1 MNKDKTIKNNG
12 KNGAQHE
19 FAKLEDVKLNKEFS
33 LSYSLNRTGEEGI
46 KLVFSKRVNDSSSKD
61 ALFEINIQPESNQD
75 LIDAS
80 KQALELFS
88 DVFGKDESLKK
99 FDRFSSRY
107 RLLHEDE
114 E

>member
-1 MNKDKTIKNNG
+1 MNKDEAIKNNG
-12 KNGAQHE
+12 THHE
-19 FAKLEDVKLNKEFS
+19 FTKLEDVKLNKEFS
-33 LSYSLNRTGEEGI
+33 FSYSFDIWGKEELI
-46 KLVFSKRVNDSSSKD
+46 ITISKRTEESSMED
-61 ALFEINIQPESNQD
+61 TFMEINIQPEALQD
-75 LIDAS
+75 MINAS

-107 RLLHEDE
+107 RLLHDDE